1 LKAAEVKLW
10 GTRIGV
16 IAKNGDTPFYS
27 FRYDP
32 RFVPSKIEVSPVH
45 LPLAD
50 QTYTFTNLALSSFY
64 GLPGLLAD
72 MLPDRFGQT
81 LIESWLLA
89 NGKKMT
95 DFDSID
101 RLCYLG
107 TRGMGA
113 LEFFPDRNQEMNQSE
128 TIAVDQLTDLAHAI
142 LMQKKAI
149 QMPLK
154 THEDII
160 KVGTS
165 AGGARAKAI
174 VAFDVKKGIIQSGQI
189 DAGKDFTYWIMK
201 FDGDDQGNPADYT
214 RLEYAYYLMAK
225 AAKIDMMPSRL
236 WQTDRYTHF
245 MTQRFDRIRLA
256 NGKLDKVHMHTLGGL
271 LHMNFNQPG
280 LLSYEEAS
288 ATMRQIG
295 LKRLDIEQFYRRMVF
310 NVITRNCDDHVKNT
324 SFLMNRQGE
333 WSLSPAYDITYAYNP
348 LGAWTASHQMRI
360 NGKLSEITKKDLLTT
375 AESMMIK
382 EDKALGIIQEV
393 KDAIQ
398 SWPEFAKL
406 AGLNLKTISLVKEQ
420 LIRL

>member
-1 LKAAEVKLW
+1 MKAAEVKLW
-10 GTRIGV
+10 GTRIGAV
-16 IAKNGDTPFYS
+16 AKNENSPFCS
-27 FRYDP
+27 FRFDP
-32 RFVPSKIEVSPVH
+32 RFLSSMIEVSPIH
-45 LPLAD
+45 LPLVD
-50 QTYTFTNLALSSFY
+50 QTYTFNNLALSSFY

-81 LIESWLLA
+81 LIESWLITL
-89 NGKKMT
+89 GKTMT

-128 TIAVDQLTDLAHAI
+128 TIAVDQLTELAHAI
-142 LMQKKAI
+142 LLQKTSMQSSI
-149 QMPLK
+149 K

-174 VAFDVKKGIIQSGQI
+174 VALDEKTGIIQSGQI

-201 FDGDDQGNPADYT
+201 FDGDEQGNPADYT

-245 MTQRFDRIRLA
+245 MTQRFDRIRLS
-256 NGKLDKVHMHTLGGL
+256 NGKLDKVHVHTLGGL
-271 LHMNFNQPG
+271 LHVPYNQPG
-280 LLSYEEAS
+280 LLSYEAAA

-295 LKRLDIEQFYRRMVF
+295 LKRDEIEQFYRRMVF
-310 NVITRNCDDHVKNT
+310 NVMTRNCDDHVKNT
-324 SFLMNRQGE
+324 SLLMNRLGE
-333 WSLSPAYDITYAYNP
+333 WSLAPAYDVTYAYNP
-348 LGAWTASHQMRI
+348 QGVWTASHQMRI
-360 NGKLSEITKKDLLTT
+360 NGKLTDITKKDLLQS
-375 AESMMIK
+375 ASLMLIK
-382 EDKALGIIQEV
+382 EEKALSIIQEV
-393 KDAIQ
+393 KEACQ

-406 AGLNLKTISLVKEQ
+406 GGVNSQWTAIISKIKPL
-420 LIRL
+420 